1 MDIFGHARAAKLFGE
16 NSKGGE
22 FFPFVN
28 GEGVSLI
35 LGRSI
40 FYLPPPPFQKRAH
53 FGKLMFSQKGGGG
66 GSEAVFRDKR
76 SHQHS

>member
-1 MDIFGHARAAKLFGE
+1 MDIFGHARAAKFFGE

-40 FYLPPPPFQKRAH
+40 FYLHPPPLPIEGTFWESH
-53 FGKLMFSQKGGGG
+53 
-66 GSEAVFRDKR
+66 VFP
-76 SHQHS
+76 

>member
-1 MDIFGHARAAKLFGE
+1 MDIFGHARAAKFFGE

-40 FYLPPPPFQKRAH
+40 FYLHPPPPSYRGHILGISCFPI
-53 FGKLMFSQKGGGG
+53 KGGGG
-66 GSEAVFRDKR
+66 VR
-76 SHQHS
+76 SSI